1 MEVAPNKHFKRL
13 VSRRRGAPA
22 QQLRDPL
29 RRGDQGRRGE
39 IIELRCSHDPATL
52 GANPE
57 GRKVKGVIHW
67 VSAAHALPAEVRLYD
82 RLFTVPN
89 PDQAGEG
96 EFTAHLNP
104 ESLLTLTHCY
114 LEPGLAEA
122 RPGEHF
128 QFERQGYFCLDPNRA
143 TTCRC
148 STAP

>member
-1 MEVAPNKHFKRL
+1 IKDGN
-13 VSRRRGAPA
+13 
-22 QQLRDPL
+22 
-29 RRGDQGRRGE
+29 GE

-89 PDQAGEG
+89 PDHAGGG

-114 LEPGLAEA
+114 LEPGLADA

-128 QFERQGYFCLDPNRA
+128 QFERQGYFCLDPNPSHGLPVFNRTVTLRDSWA
-143 TTCRC
+143 KLEKQD
-148 STAP
+148 